1 MTTRT
6 LQVLING
13 ALVGTLRD
21 ADNIWAFQYAGT
33 WLASPGAFPLAP
45 SLPLSTDWQVDGSS
59 SRPVQW
65 FFDNLLPEE
74 LMRQVLAKEV
84 NVESADAFGMLE
96 RMGMESAGALVLQ
109 AEGAPQPEKGMQPL
123 TWEDLSQRIRNLP
136 RASLNKDAPKRMS
149 LAGAQHK
156 MVVLFDPKSQELSEP
171 LKGTPSTH
179 ILKPNSTAEGYPHSV
194 INETFTMLLAARLGL
209 TVPSVWHL
217 YLPEPVF
224 IIERFD
230 RTPGHIEPDRVHALD
245 GIQLLN
251 EPAFN
256 KYTSATLPKLNE
268 LIDQCR
274 NKVVARLEVFRW
286 IIFNT
291 MVGNS
296 DSHLKNISF
305 LVDQEG
311 KRVAPFY
318 DLLCTAVYHT
328 RVYSDGDA
336 VWPNE
341 KLATPVAGAT
351 FFAEVTFE
359 KLLETGM
366 ELGLNKVTAARE
378 IGKIVSK
385 LDKAAEDIANK
396 LEATMRDPAG
406 PNGMPTRE
414 TIGAQSHLLRSIRLI
429 VIGDMLRR
437 VRLPVPAAKGPQA

>member
-1 MTTRT
+1 MLSPARHC
-6 LQVLING
+6 
-13 ALVGTLRD
+13 ALV
-21 ADNIWAFQYAGT
+21 
-33 WLASPGAFPLAP
+33 
-45 SLPLSTDWQVDGSS
+45 
-59 SRPVQW
+59 
-65 FFDNLLPEE
+65 
-74 LMRQVLAKEV
+74 
-84 NVESADAFGMLE
+84 
-96 RMGMESAGALVLQ
+96 
-109 AEGAPQPEKGMQPL
+109 
-123 TWEDLSQRIRNLP
+123 
-136 RASLNKDAPKRMS
+136 
-149 LAGAQHK
+149 
-156 MVVLFDPKSQELSEP
+156 
-171 LKGTPSTH
+171 
-179 ILKPNSTAEGYPHSV
+179 
-194 INETFTMLLAARLGL
+194 TFTMLLAARLGL

-378 IGKIVSK
+378 ISKIVSK
-385 LDKAAEDIANK
+385 LDKAAEDIADK
-396 LEATMRDPAG
+396 LEATMRDATG
-406 PNGMPTRE
+406 PNGTPSRE
-414 TIGAQSHLLRSIRLI
+414 TIGAQSHLLRSIRMI
-429 VIGDMLRR
+429 VIADMLRR
-437 VRLPVPAAKGPQA
+437 VRLPTPASKEPQ